1 MTYKISARH
10 PGRAVTY
17 TADTEEAALAKWDE
31 LTADGVP
38 FEMTDADGVVVD
50 DLDLE
55 ERIDARGDGEP
66 PTTTESG

>member
-1 MTYKISARH
+1 MAYKISARH

-66 PTTTESG
+66 PPAS

>member
-1 MTYKISARH
+1 MAYKISAHH
-10 PGRAVTY
+10 PGRNVTY

-38 FEMTDADGVVVD
+38 FEMTDATGAVVD

-55 ERIDARGDGEP
+55 ERIDARDIPEP
-66 PTTTESG
+66 PPAPEG